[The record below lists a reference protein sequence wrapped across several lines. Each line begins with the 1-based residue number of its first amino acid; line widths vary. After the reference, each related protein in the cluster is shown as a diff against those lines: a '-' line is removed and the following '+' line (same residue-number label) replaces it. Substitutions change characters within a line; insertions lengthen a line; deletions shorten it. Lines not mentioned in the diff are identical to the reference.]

1 MTLIISNKKNS
12 KLIYIIGLTLLTGT
26 LDIVAAILT
35 NPNITAINI
44 FKYIASGVFGKAAF
58 SGGMDMV
65 WWGIGLHYLITLLFC
80 IFFFLL
86 HPMFYSWFR
95 NKFLTGVVYGIVTW
109 FVMSHGV
116 VPLSHAPL
124 PSFEL
129 IKMLKACSILIIC
142 IGLPVSYISTSYYF
156 IKPGKLQ
163 S

>member
-1 MTLIISNKKNS
+1 MTLEISTKKNS
-12 KLIYIIGLTLLTGT
+12 KLIYITGLTLLTGT
-26 LDIVAAILT
+26 LDAIAAILT
-35 NPNITAINI
+35 NADTTIVNI
-44 FKYIASGVFGKAAF
+44 FKYIASGVHGAEAF

-65 WWGIGLHYLITLLFC
+65 WLGIGLHYLIALLFC
-80 IFFFLL
+80 TFYFLL

-95 NKFLTGVVYGIVTW
+95 NNFLTGVVYGIVAW

-124 PSFEL
+124 PSFTF
-129 IKMLKACSILIIC
+129 INMAKACAILIVC
-142 IGLPVSYISTSYYF
+142 LGLPVSYISTGYYF

>member
-1 MTLIISNKKNS
+1 MTLQISTKKNS

-26 LDIVAAILT
+26 LDMTAAVIT
-35 NPNITAINI
+35 NPNATLEKVS
-44 FKYIASGVFGKAAF
+44 KYIASGVFGSAAF
-58 SGGMDMV
+58 NGGMDMV
-65 WWGIGLHYLITLLFC
+65 WWGIGLHYLIALLFC
-80 IFFFLL
+80 TFFFLL

-95 NKFLTGVVYGIVTW
+95 SKFLTGVIYGIVIW

-124 PSFEL
+124 PSYEL

-142 IGLPVSYISTSYYF
+142 IGLPLSYISTSYYF